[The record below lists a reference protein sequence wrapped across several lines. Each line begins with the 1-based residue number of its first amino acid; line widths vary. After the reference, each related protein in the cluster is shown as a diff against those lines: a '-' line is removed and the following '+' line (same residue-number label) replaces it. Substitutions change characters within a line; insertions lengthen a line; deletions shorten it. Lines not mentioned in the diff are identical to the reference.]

1 MESDTLTRPE
11 AGGPE
16 AGGPEVGGPEVA
28 GGGRQ
33 LVVLIALHDAA
44 RAERLSASL
53 AMADDLLP
61 VVAGSGIADVAVVDD
76 AVANRA
82 AWLDRADGGN
92 SAIPRVL
99 LSASAGRPENRVLAV
114 LPLASDAN
122 LIAAAVRLA
131 AAGYRVSRDGR
142 STPARHDDFDA
153 AANGGSHS
161 GLFGEE
167 PLDDGATARPALSP
181 REAEVLAL
189 LAEGAPNKVIARRL
203 NISVHTAKFH
213 VAAILIKLGAANRT
227 DAIAI
232 AMRQGLVLV

>member
-11 AGGPE
+11 
-16 AGGPEVGGPEVA
+16 VGGPDVA
-28 GGGRQ
+28 GAERQ
-33 LVVLIALHDAA
+33 LVVLIALRDAA

-53 AMADDLLP
+53 ATAGDLIP
-61 VVAGSGIADVAVVDD
+61 VVAGSGVADVAVVDD
-76 AVANRA
+76 AVANSA
-82 AWLDRADGGN
+82 AWVDRARAGN
-92 SAIPRVL
+92 ISPPQVL
-99 LSASAGRPENRVLAV
+99 LSVRAAQPEGQVFAV
-114 LPLASDAN
+114 LPLAADAT

-131 AAGYRVSRDGR
+131 AAGYRVSADGR
-142 STPARHDDFDA
+142 STPDRHGDFDRA
-153 AANGGSHS
+153 ASGDGSHS
-161 GLFGEE
+161 RLFGEE
-167 PLDDGATARPALSP
+167 PLDDGAAHPALSP

>member
-1 MESDTLTRPE
+1 MV
-11 AGGPE
+11 GPD
-16 AGGPEVGGPEVA
+16 VA
-28 GGGRQ
+28 GGERRF
-33 LVVLIALHDAA
+33 VVLIALRDAA

-53 AMADDLLP
+53 AMAHDLLP
-61 VVAGSGIADVAVVDD
+61 VMAGGGVADVAVIDD
-76 AVANRA
+76 TVANSA
-82 AWLDRADGGN
+82 AWVDRVRAGHT
-92 SAIPRVL
+92 PPPQVL
-99 LSASAGRPENRVLAV
+99 LSARAIRPEGQVFAV
-114 LPLASDAN
+114 LPVSAN
-122 LIAAAVRLA
+122 ATLIAAAVRLA
-131 AAGYRVSRDGR
+131 AAGYRVSGDRR
-142 STPARHDDFDA
+142 STPDRHDDFDSG
-153 AANGGSHS
+153 ANRVGNEG

-167 PLDDGATARPALSP
+167 SLDDGVAPRPSLSP

>member
-11 AGGPE
+11 
-16 AGGPEVGGPEVA
+16 VA
-28 GGGRQ
+28 GGERQ
-33 LVVLIALHDAA
+33 LVVLIALRDAG

-53 AMADDLLP
+53 AMAGDLLP
-61 VVAGSGIADVAVVDD
+61 VVAGGGIADVAVVDD
-76 AVANRA
+76 AVRA
-82 AWLDRADGGN
+82 RGGN
-92 SAIPRVL
+92 TTIPLVL
-99 LSASAGRPENRVLAV
+99 LSAHGRPEGQVFAV
-114 LPLASDAN
+114 LPLAAAAT
-122 LIAAAVRLA
+122 LIAAAVRLV
-131 AAGYRVSRDGR
+131 AAGYRVSGNGR
-142 STPARHDDFDA
+142 SAPDRHDDFDRDDA
-153 AANGGSHS
+153 ASGVGNDG

-167 PLDDGATARPALSP
+167 PLDDGAAARPTLSP

>member
-1 MESDTLTRPE
+1 MESDTLTRPDV
-11 AGGPE
+11 AGPE
-16 AGGPEVGGPEVA
+16 MASSD
-28 GGGRQ
+28 RQ
-33 LVVLIALHDAA
+33 LVVLIALRDAA

-53 AMADDLLP
+53 TMADDLLP
-61 VVAGSGIADVAVVDD
+61 VVAGGGVADVAVIDD
-76 AVANRA
+76 AVANSA
-82 AWLDRADGGN
+82 AWVDRVRAGHT
-92 SAIPRVL
+92 PPPQVL
-99 LSASAGRPENRVLAV
+99 LSMRAIRPEGQVFAV
-114 LPLASDAN
+114 LPLSADAT

-131 AAGYRVSRDGR
+131 AAGYRVSGDGR
-142 STPARHDDFDA
+142 STPDRHDDFDRGDA
-153 AANGGSHS
+153 ASAAGSHS

-167 PLDDGATARPALSP
+167 PLDDGAAPRPSLSP